1 MPHLRRLI
9 WLVLLIVVSLS
20 CRQQPAAVAPLS
32 PAVVPAPTESANG
45 PVLETLATTSP
56 TTVPATPT
64 KTAVASATPT
74 NTATPTASQT
84 TPVTATE
91 TATVTPTPDPYAPY
105 SISAMAARAY
115 GGGEL
120 EIVERMETNERFA
133 RYLISYPS
141 DGITIYGFMNVPHE
155 GSKFPVAIVLHGY
168 INPAE
173 YDTLAYTSR
182 YADALADAGYFV
194 LHPNLRGFPPSEEA
208 ASEEEAASDDE
219 ASSDDDDAFRTGLAA
234 DVLNLMAIV
243 REQSSDPEGP
253 LRRADAEAIHLWGHS
268 MGGGVVLRVVTIL
281 REPYLR
287 AGVLYGAM
295 SGDEVQNYRKIME
308 WSEGRSGQFELAAS
322 PDALQAISA
331 IHHLQR
337 INTPLSIH
345 HGEGDET
352 VPAEWSADLCARL
365 QALDHPV
372 ECFSY
377 NAASHTFY
385 GAWEELFNKR
395 VVEFFDRY

>member
-1 MPHLRRLI
+1 MEI
-9 WLVLLIVVSLS
+9 
-20 CRQQPAAVAPLS
+20 
-32 PAVVPAPTESANG
+32 
-45 PVLETLATTSP
+45 LATTSP
-56 TTVPATPT
+56 TAVPAAPT

-74 NTATPTASQT
+74 KPATPTANS
-84 TPVTATE
+84 TAAAAAIE
-91 TATVTPTPDPYAPY
+91 TASATPTPDPYAAY

-141 DGITIYGFMNVPHE
+141 DGLTIYGFMNVPHE

-168 INPAE
+168 VNPVE
-173 YDTLAYTSR
+173 YETLAYTSR

-208 ASEEEAASDDE
+208 
-219 ASSDDDDAFRTGLAA
+219 SSSDDAFRTGLAA
-234 DVLNLMAIV
+234 DVLNLVAIV

-281 REPYLR
+281 HEPYLR

-295 SGDEVQNYRKIME
+295 SGDEVLNYEKILQ

-322 PDALQAISA
+322 PEALEAISA

-352 VPAEWSADLCARL
+352 VPPEWSADLCGRL

-377 NAASHTFY
+377 NAAPHTFY
-385 GAWEELFNKR
+385 GAWEELFNRR

>member
-1 MPHLRRLI
+1 
-9 WLVLLIVVSLS
+9 LVILIVLTLS

-32 PAVVPAPTESANG
+32 SVVVSAPTESENG
-45 PVLETLATTSP
+45 PVLEPLATTSP
-56 TTVPATPT
+56 TAVTAAPT
-64 KTAVASATPT
+64 KTAVPSATPT
-74 NTATPTASQT
+74 NTATPTSSPTA
-84 TPVTATE
+84 PEAATE
-91 TATVTPTPDPYAPY
+91 TASVTPTPDPYAAH
-105 SISAMAARAY
+105 SISALAARAY

-133 RYLISYPS
+133 RYLITYPS
-141 DGITIYGFMNVPHE
+141 DGLTVYGFMNVPHE
-155 GSKFPVAIVLHGY
+155 GSRFPVAIVLHGY
-168 INPAE
+168 INPAD

-208 ASEEEAASDDE
+208 SSSDE
-219 ASSDDDDAFRTGLAA
+219 ASSEGEDAFRTGLAA
-234 DVLNLMAIV
+234 DVLNLIAIV

-268 MGGGVVLRVVTIL
+268 MGGGVVLRVAAVL

-295 SGDEVQNYRKIME
+295 SGDEVQNYEKILQ
-308 WSEGRSGQFELAAS
+308 WSEGNSGQFELAAS
-322 PDALQAISA
+322 PEALQAISP

-352 VPAEWSADLCARL
+352 VPAQWSADLCARL

-372 ECFSY
+372 ECFTY
-377 NAASHTFY
+377 NAAPHTFY